1 MQVPHD
7 VPVGVVTVLVPMVD
21 RRAVTQEAHD
31 RVDHAPFRGDAQG
44 RSTKVTRGSIHML
57 RRSRA
62 HEGLDG
68 LRLPAHRCVE
78 QRGPGLDIIE
88 ATEVGAVAQE
98 DRHRL
103 QMPVPRR
110 IGQQV

>member
-1 MQVPHD
+1 MQVSHD
-7 VPVGVVTVLVPMVD
+7 VPEGVVTVLVPMVD

-31 RVDHAPFRGDAQG
+31 RVELAPFRGDAEG
-44 RSTKVTRGSIHML
+44 RSTKVTRGIIYMG

-68 LRLPAHRCVE
+68 LRLPAHRCVQ
-78 QRGPGLDIIE
+78 QRGPRL
-88 ATEVGAVAQE
+88 ALKTVQVGAVAQK

-103 QMPVPRR
+103 
-110 IGQQV
+110 